1 MRSLRANFMSI
12 DDDISFSLKGEKE
25 GNLDN
30 LVDLLTNYFMF
41 IFGFGGELGQK
52 VSTLVWEQH
61 VSSPLANQIVVEI
74 G

>member
-1 MRSLRANFMSI
+1 MSI
-12 DDDISFSLKGEKE
+12 DDEISFSLKGEKE

-52 VSTLVWEQH
+52 GKH
-61 VSSPLANQIVVEI
+61 I
-74 G
+74 GMGATCFITTS

>member
-1 MRSLRANFMSI
+1 MSI